1 MLPVIRKTPSW
12 NNGLRKK
19 LLHCFLLAV
28 MLGLSFFLLRS
39 CLRRGSRLEDFSG
52 GRYERTFRTGN
63 SVLKKELLS
72 LKGPILEQ
80 EWKSSGMLERF
91 HRLHRQIPSS
101 MRQTPAAAEAESLPG
116 AKGEKKE
123 GEGTLSREEWLAEFH
138 RLLGEIRRP
147 LKGIGESAG
156 EFSDFLEVLRSCAGE
171 RGNNAEF
178 PDLPLKSLRIMFD
191 YGYVMLFSDHPDVSY
206 LESAV
211 RSAESRIRER
221 GLSEEER
228 QFLAACV
235 KRSLERPF
243 PQRNLM
249 VHGLLRSL
257 RDYEKVRLNGLRLFL
272 GEPKPGTSLKES
284 LSGGEGSFG
293 AAVKIWVRDFFYDVD
308 RDQIQT
314 IRMYRTFLNS
324 RKFVSFREFETV
336 LPHSPTRPMARREWN
351 LFREEMRRQSEVIDG
366 LRRLLLKL
374 EPAAFSAEMRR
385 SLVDGSE
392 LSGSI

>member
-178 PDLPLKSLRIMFD
+178 PDLPLKSYPAFDNAALRMSEALCSTAKRLNIPLEYNLAGLRMRASSSGFGYTSDEFWQIAADKGCTAIIASDAHTPEDLCDTMAFD
-191 YGYVMLFSDHPDVSY
+191 
-206 LESAV
+206 AV
-211 RSAESRIRER
+211 RR
-221 GLSEEER
+221 
-228 QFLAACV
+228 
-235 KRSLERPF
+235 
-243 PQRNLM
+243 
-249 VHGLLRSL
+249 
-257 RDYEKVRLNGLRLFL
+257 RLINMG
-272 GEPKPGTSLKES
+272 
-284 LSGGEGSFG
+284 
-293 AAVKIWVRDFFYDVD
+293 I
-308 RDQIQT
+308 
-314 IRMYRTFLNS
+314 
-324 RKFVSFREFETV
+324 TV
-336 LPHSPTRPMARREWN
+336 LDMLPE
-351 LFREEMRRQSEVIDG
+351 LDREEDF
-366 LRRLLLKL
+366 
-374 EPAAFSAEMRR
+374 A
-385 SLVDGSE
+385 
-392 LSGSI
+392 